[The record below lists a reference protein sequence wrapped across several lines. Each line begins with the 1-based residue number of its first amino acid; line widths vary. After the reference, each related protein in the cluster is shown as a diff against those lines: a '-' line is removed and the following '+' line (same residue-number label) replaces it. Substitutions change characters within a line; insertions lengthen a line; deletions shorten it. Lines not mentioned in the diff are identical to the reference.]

1 MKKQR
6 KGCDLSI
13 NVWRKEGEMSYSIST
28 GKNDFYRQIFKLAIP
43 IIIQNL
49 LSAAVN
55 SADVIMLNYV
65 GQSSISAV
73 SLAANYSSILFMV
86 YYGLG
91 TGASLLCSQYSGKS
105 NLQAIHAVE
114 GIALRFSVGIS
125 ILVALIAFMMPQRM
139 MQLFTAD
146 QELIAIGSSYL
157 RVMGITYICWGI
169 SEIYL
174 AVLRSIG
181 RVTISMVLNVLAF
194 VLNIFLNAVFIFGLF
209 GAPKLGATGVA
220 IATALSR
227 LIQLLACVIVSILSK
242 DVKLNPA
249 YMFLRSKVLFH
260 DFIRL
265 SLPAL
270 GNDLSWSVAFSMY
283 SVILGHLGTDAVAA
297 NSLVIVVRNI
307 GSVFCFAIA
316 SAGTI
321 LLGQIMG
328 KGDLE
333 KSKKYASRMLRLTV
347 ITGALG
353 GVIVL
358 AVTPFVLKFASL
370 NETAMHYLKY
380 MLLINSYYIMGSAVN
395 TALIAGVFRAGG
407 DTKFGLICD
416 TVDMWVYAV
425 PLGFFAAFV
434 LKLPVLWVYFL
445 LCTDEF
451 VKWPW
456 VLQHYRKGE
465 WAKNIT
471 RENIFE
477 AKGDTP

>member
-1 MKKQR
+1 MKRQR

-13 NVWRKEGEMSYSIST
+13 NVWRKEGKMSHSIST
-28 GKNDFYRQIFKLAIP
+28 GKDDFYRQIFKLAIP

-91 TGASLLCSQYSGKS
+91 TGASLLCSQYSGKN

-146 QELIAIGSSYL
+146 PELITIGSSYL

-174 AVLRSIG
+174 VVLRSIG

-227 LIQLLACVIVSILSK
+227 LVQLLACVIVSILSK

-456 VLQHYRKGE
+456 VLHHYRKGE

>member
-1 MKKQR
+1 MVKTVKK
-6 KGCDLSI
+6 D
-13 NVWRKEGEMSYSIST
+13 
-28 GKNDFYRQIFKLAIP
+28 DFYRQMFKLAIP

-55 SADVIMLNYV
+55 SSDVIMLNYV
-65 GQSSISAV
+65 GQSAISAV
-73 SLAANYSSILFMV
+73 SLAANYSNILFMV

-91 TGASLLCSQYSGKS
+91 TGASLLCAQYFGKK
-105 NLQAIHAVE
+105 NMQAIHAVE
-114 GIALRFSVGIS
+114 GIALRFSLAIS
-125 ILVALIAFMMPQRM
+125 ALVALVAFTMPQRM
-139 MQLFTAD
+139 LLLFTSD
-146 QELIAIGSSYL
+146 QELIAIGSSYI
-157 RVMGITYICWGI
+157 RIMGITYLCWGVT
-169 SEIYL
+169 EIYL
-174 AVLRSIG
+174 AILRSIG
-181 RVTISMVLNVLAF
+181 RVTISMTLNMLAF
-194 VLNIFLNAVFIFGLF
+194 GLNILLNAMFIIGLF
-209 GAPKLGATGVA
+209 GAPKLGVTGVA
-220 IATALSR
+220 IATASSR
-227 LIQLLACVIVSILSK
+227 LIQLVACVIVSLLSK

-249 YMFLRSKVLFH
+249 YMFIRSKTLLN
-260 DFIRL
+260 DFIHL

-283 SVILGHLGTDAVAA
+283 SVILGHLGTEAVAA
-297 NSLVIVVRNI
+297 NSLVTVVRNV

-321 LLGQIMG
+321 LLGRVMG
-328 KGDLE
+328 QEELE
-333 KSKKYASRMLRLTV
+333 KSKSYASRMLKMTV
-347 ITGALG
+347 VAGAVG

-358 AVTPFVLKFASL
+358 AVTPFVLRFASL
-370 NETAMHYLKY
+370 NDTAMHYLKY

-416 TVDMWVYAV
+416 TIDMWVYAV

-456 VLQHYRKGE
+456 VIRHYRKRE

-471 RENIFE
+471 REDIFE
-477 AKGDTP
+477 

>member
-1 MKKQR
+1 MVKTVKK
-6 KGCDLSI
+6 D
-13 NVWRKEGEMSYSIST
+13 
-28 GKNDFYRQIFKLAIP
+28 DFYRQMFKLAIP

-55 SADVIMLNYV
+55 SSDVIMLNYV
-65 GQSSISAV
+65 GQSAISAV
-73 SLAANYSSILFMV
+73 SLAANYSNILFMV

-91 TGASLLCSQYSGKS
+91 TGASLLCAQYFGKK
-105 NLQAIHAVE
+105 NMQAIHAVE
-114 GIALRFSVGIS
+114 GIALRFSLAIS
-125 ILVALIAFMMPQRM
+125 ALVALAAFTMPQRM
-139 MQLFTAD
+139 LLLFTSD
-146 QELIAIGSSYL
+146 QELIAIGSSYI
-157 RVMGITYICWGI
+157 RIMGITYLCWGVT
-169 SEIYL
+169 EIYL
-174 AVLRSIG
+174 AILRSIG
-181 RVTISMVLNVLAF
+181 RVTISMTLNMLAF
-194 VLNIFLNAVFIFGLF
+194 GLNILLNAMFIFGLF
-209 GAPKLGATGVA
+209 GAPKLGVTGVA
-220 IATALSR
+220 IATASSR
-227 LIQLLACVIVSILSK
+227 LIQLVACVIVSLLSK

-249 YMFLRSKVLFH
+249 YMFIRSKTLLN
-260 DFIRL
+260 DFIHL

-283 SVILGHLGTDAVAA
+283 SVILGHLGTEAVAA
-297 NSLVIVVRNI
+297 NSLVTVVRNV

-321 LLGQIMG
+321 LLGRVMG
-328 KGDLE
+328 QEELE
-333 KSKKYASRMLRLTV
+333 KSKSYESRMLKMTV
-347 ITGALG
+347 VGAVG

-358 AVTPFVLKFASL
+358 AVTPFVLRFASL
-370 NETAMHYLKY
+370 NDTAMHYLKY

-416 TVDMWVYAV
+416 TIDMWVYAV

-456 VLQHYRKGE
+456 VIRHYRKRE

-471 RENIFE
+471 REDIFE
-477 AKGDTP
+477 

>member
-1 MKKQR
+1 MKRQR

-13 NVWRKEGEMSYSIST
+13 NVWRKEGKMSHSIST
-28 GKNDFYRQIFKLAIP
+28 GKDDFYRQIFKLAIP

-91 TGASLLCSQYSGKS
+91 TGASLLCSQYSGKN

-146 QELIAIGSSYL
+146 PELITIGSSYL

-209 GAPKLGATGVA
+209 GAPKLGAAGVA

-227 LIQLLACVIVSILSK
+227 LDQLLACVIVSILSK

-456 VLQHYRKGE
+456 VLHHYRKGE

>member
-1 MKKQR
+1 MVKTVKK
-6 KGCDLSI
+6 D
-13 NVWRKEGEMSYSIST
+13 
-28 GKNDFYRQIFKLAIP
+28 DFYRQMFKLAIP

-55 SADVIMLNYV
+55 SSDVIMLNYV
-65 GQSSISAV
+65 GQSAISAV
-73 SLAANYSSILFMV
+73 SLAANYSNILFMV

-91 TGASLLCSQYSGKS
+91 TGASLLCAQYFGKK
-105 NLQAIHAVE
+105 NMQAIHAVE
-114 GIALRFSVGIS
+114 GIALRFSLAIS
-125 ILVALIAFMMPQRM
+125 ALVALAAFTMPQRM
-139 MQLFTAD
+139 LLLFTSD
-146 QELIAIGSSYL
+146 QELIAIGSSYI
-157 RVMGITYICWGI
+157 RIMGITYLCWGVT
-169 SEIYL
+169 EIYL
-174 AVLRSIG
+174 AILRSIG
-181 RVTISMVLNVLAF
+181 RVTISMTLNMLAF
-194 VLNIFLNAVFIFGLF
+194 GLNILLNAVFIFGLF
-209 GAPKLGATGVA
+209 GAPKLGVTGVA
-220 IATALSR
+220 IATASSR
-227 LIQLLACVIVSILSK
+227 LIQLVACVIVSLLSK

-249 YMFLRSKVLFH
+249 YMFIRSKTLLN
-260 DFIRL
+260 DFIHL

-283 SVILGHLGTDAVAA
+283 SVILGHLGTEAVAA
-297 NSLVIVVRNI
+297 NSLVTVVRNV

-321 LLGQIMG
+321 LLGRVMG
-328 KGDLE
+328 QEELE
-333 KSKKYASRMLRLTV
+333 KSKSYASRMLKMTV
-347 ITGALG
+347 VAGAVG

-358 AVTPFVLKFASL
+358 AVTPFVLRFASL
-370 NETAMHYLKY
+370 NDMAMHYLKY

-416 TVDMWVYAV
+416 TIDMWVYAV

-456 VLQHYRKGE
+456 VIRHYRKGE

-471 RENIFE
+471 REDIFE
-477 AKGDTP
+477 

>member
-1 MKKQR
+1 M
-6 KGCDLSI
+6 
-13 NVWRKEGEMSYSIST
+13 
-28 GKNDFYRQIFKLAIP
+28 FKLAIP

-55 SADVIMLNYV
+55 SSDVIMLNYV
-65 GQSSISAV
+65 GQSAISAV
-73 SLAANYSSILFMV
+73 SLAANYSNILFMV

-91 TGASLLCSQYSGKS
+91 TGASLLCAQYFGKK
-105 NLQAIHAVE
+105 NMQAIHAVE
-114 GIALRFSVGIS
+114 GIALRFSLAIS
-125 ILVALIAFMMPQRM
+125 ALVALAAFTIPQRM
-139 MQLFTAD
+139 LLLFTSD
-146 QELIAIGSSYL
+146 QELIAIGSSYI
-157 RVMGITYICWGI
+157 RIMGITYLCWGVT
-169 SEIYL
+169 EIYL
-174 AVLRSIG
+174 AILRSIG
-181 RVTISMVLNVLAF
+181 RVTISMALNMLAF
-194 VLNIFLNAVFIFGLF
+194 GLNILLNAVFIFGLF
-209 GAPKLGATGVA
+209 GAPKLGVTGVA
-220 IATALSR
+220 IATASSR
-227 LIQLLACVIVSILSK
+227 LIQLIACVIVSLLSK

-249 YMFLRSKVLFH
+249 YMFIRSKTLLN
-260 DFIRL
+260 DFIHL

-283 SVILGHLGTDAVAA
+283 SVILGHLGTEAVAA
-297 NSLVIVVRNI
+297 NSLVTVVRNV

-321 LLGQIMG
+321 LLGRVMG
-328 KGDLE
+328 QGELE
-333 KSKKYASRMLRLTV
+333 KSKSYASGMLKMTV
-347 ITGALG
+347 VAGAVG

-358 AVTPFVLKFASL
+358 AVTPFVLRFASL
-370 NETAMHYLKY
+370 NDTAMHYLKY

-416 TVDMWVYAV
+416 TIDMWVYAV

-434 LKLPVLWVYFL
+434 VKLPVLWVYFL

-456 VLQHYRKGE
+456 VIHHYRKGE

-471 RENIFE
+471 REDIFE
-477 AKGDTP
+477 

>member
-1 MKKQR
+1 M
-6 KGCDLSI
+6 GVNMTNTVSA
-13 NVWRKEGEMSYSIST
+13 
-28 GKNDFYRQIFKLAIP
+28 GKDDFYRQMFRLTIP

-65 GQSSISAV
+65 GQSAISAV
-73 SLAANYSSILFMV
+73 SLAANYSNILFMV

-91 TGASLLCSQYSGKS
+91 TGASLLCAQYFGK
-105 NLQAIHAVE
+105 NNMQAIHAIE
-114 GIALRFSVGIS
+114 GIALRFSIIISGI
-125 ILVALIAFMMPQRM
+125 VALIAFTAPQLMMKI
-139 MQLFTAD
+139 FTSD
-146 QELIAIGSSYL
+146 QELISIGSSYL
-157 RVMGITYICWGI
+157 RI
-169 SEIYL
+169 
-174 AVLRSIG
+174 LRSIG
-181 RVTISMVLNVLAF
+181 RVTISMALNMLAF
-194 VLNIFLNAVFIFGLF
+194 ILNIILNATFIFGLF

-220 IATALSR
+220 IATAASR
-227 LIQLLACVIVSILSK
+227 LIELAACVIVSFLSK
-242 DVKLNPA
+242 DVKLNLTF
-249 YMFLRSKVLFH
+249 MFIRSKVLFG
-260 DFIRL
+260 DFVRL

-270 GNDLSWSVAFSMY
+270 GNDVSWSVAFSMY

-297 NSLVIVVRNI
+297 NSLVTVVRNI

-321 LLGQIMG
+321 LLGNVMG

-333 KSKKYASRMLRLTV
+333 KSKVYASRMLKMT
-347 ITGALG
+347 IIAGAIG
-353 GVIVL
+353 GVIVF
-358 AVTPFVLKFASL
+358 AITPLVLRFASL
-370 NETAMHYLKY
+370 SDGAMHYLKY
-380 MLLINSYYIMGSAVN
+380 MLLINTYYIMGSAVN

-416 TVDMWVYAV
+416 TIDMWVYAV

-456 VLQHYRKGE
+456 VFHHYRQGK
-465 WAKNIT
+465 WAQNIT
-471 RENIFE
+471 REDLFE
-477 AKGDTP
+477 QKAS

>member
-1 MKKQR
+1 MVKTVKK
-6 KGCDLSI
+6 D
-13 NVWRKEGEMSYSIST
+13 
-28 GKNDFYRQIFKLAIP
+28 DFYRQMFKLAIP

-55 SADVIMLNYV
+55 SSDVIMLNYV
-65 GQSSISAV
+65 GQSAISAV
-73 SLAANYSSILFMV
+73 SLAANYSNILFMV

-91 TGASLLCSQYSGKS
+91 TGASLLCAQYFGKK
-105 NLQAIHAVE
+105 NMQAIHAVE
-114 GIALRFSVGIS
+114 GIALRFSFAIS
-125 ILVALIAFMMPQRM
+125 ALVALAAFTMPQRILL
-139 MQLFTAD
+139 LFTSD
-146 QELIAIGSSYL
+146 QELIAIGSSYI
-157 RVMGITYICWGI
+157 RIMGITYLCWGVT
-169 SEIYL
+169 EIYL
-174 AVLRSIG
+174 AILRSIG
-181 RVTISMVLNVLAF
+181 RVTISMTLNMLAF
-194 VLNIFLNAVFIFGLF
+194 GLNILLNAMFIFGLF
-209 GAPKLGATGVA
+209 GAPKLGVTGVA
-220 IATALSR
+220 IATASSR
-227 LIQLLACVIVSILSK
+227 LIQLVACVIVSLLSK

-249 YMFLRSKVLFH
+249 YMFIRSKTLLN
-260 DFIRL
+260 DFIHL

-283 SVILGHLGTDAVAA
+283 SVILGHLGTEAVAA
-297 NSLVIVVRNI
+297 NSLVTVVRNV

-321 LLGQIMG
+321 LLGRVMG
-328 KGDLE
+328 QEELE
-333 KSKKYASRMLRLTV
+333 KSKSYASRMLKMTV
-347 ITGALG
+347 VAGAVG

-358 AVTPFVLKFASL
+358 AVTPFVLRFASL
-370 NETAMHYLKY
+370 NDTAMHYLKY

-416 TVDMWVYAV
+416 TIDMWVYAV

-456 VLQHYRKGE
+456 VIRHYRKRE

-471 RENIFE
+471 REDIFE
-477 AKGDTP
+477 

>member
-1 MKKQR
+1 MVKTVKK
-6 KGCDLSI
+6 D
-13 NVWRKEGEMSYSIST
+13 
-28 GKNDFYRQIFKLAIP
+28 DFYRQMFKLAIP

-55 SADVIMLNYV
+55 SSDVIMLNYV
-65 GQSSISAV
+65 GQSAISAV
-73 SLAANYSSILFMV
+73 SLAANYSNILFMV

-91 TGASLLCSQYSGKS
+91 TGASLLCAQYFGKK
-105 NLQAIHAVE
+105 NMQAIHAVE
-114 GIALRFSVGIS
+114 GIALRFSLAIS
-125 ILVALIAFMMPQRM
+125 VLVALAAFTMPQRM
-139 MQLFTAD
+139 LLLFTSD
-146 QELIAIGSSYL
+146 QELIAIGSSYI
-157 RVMGITYICWGI
+157 RIMGITYLCWGVT
-169 SEIYL
+169 EIYL
-174 AVLRSIG
+174 AILRSIG
-181 RVTISMVLNVLAF
+181 RVTISMTLNMLAF
-194 VLNIFLNAVFIFGLF
+194 GLNILLNAVFIFGLF
-209 GAPKLGATGVA
+209 GAPKLGVTGVA
-220 IATALSR
+220 IATASSR
-227 LIQLLACVIVSILSK
+227 LIQLVACVIVSLLSK

-249 YMFLRSKVLFH
+249 YMFIRSKTLLN
-260 DFIRL
+260 DFIHL

-283 SVILGHLGTDAVAA
+283 SVILGHLGTEAVAA
-297 NSLVIVVRNI
+297 NSLVTVVRNV

-321 LLGQIMG
+321 LLGRVMG
-328 KGDLE
+328 QEELE
-333 KSKKYASRMLRLTV
+333 KSKSYASRMLKMTV
-347 ITGALG
+347 VAGAVG
-353 GVIVL
+353 GVIEL
-358 AVTPFVLKFASL
+358 AVTPFVLRFAFL
-370 NETAMHYLKY
+370 NDTAMHYLKY

-416 TVDMWVYAV
+416 TIDMWVYAV

-456 VLQHYRKGE
+456 VIRHYRKGE

-471 RENIFE
+471 REDIFE
-477 AKGDTP
+477 

>member
-1 MKKQR
+1 MVKIVKK
-6 KGCDLSI
+6 D
-13 NVWRKEGEMSYSIST
+13 
-28 GKNDFYRQIFKLAIP
+28 DFYRQMFKLAIP

-55 SADVIMLNYV
+55 SSDVIMLNYV
-65 GQSSISAV
+65 GQSAISAV
-73 SLAANYSSILFMV
+73 SLAANYSNILFMV

-91 TGASLLCSQYSGKS
+91 TGASLLCAQYFGKK
-105 NLQAIHAVE
+105 NMQAIHAVE
-114 GIALRFSVGIS
+114 GIALRFSFAIS
-125 ILVALIAFMMPQRM
+125 ALVALAAFTMPQRM
-139 MQLFTAD
+139 LLLFTSD
-146 QELIAIGSSYL
+146 QELIAIGSSYI
-157 RVMGITYICWGI
+157 RIMGITYLCWGVT
-169 SEIYL
+169 EIYL
-174 AVLRSIG
+174 AILRSIG
-181 RVTISMVLNVLAF
+181 RVTISMTLNMLAF
-194 VLNIFLNAVFIFGLF
+194 GLNILLNAMFIFGLF
-209 GAPKLGATGVA
+209 GAPKLGVTGVA
-220 IATALSR
+220 IATASSR
-227 LIQLLACVIVSILSK
+227 LIQLVACVIVSLLSK

-249 YMFLRSKVLFH
+249 YMFIRSKTLLN
-260 DFIRL
+260 DFIHL

-283 SVILGHLGTDAVAA
+283 SVILGHLGTEAVAA
-297 NSLVIVVRNI
+297 NSLVTVVRNV

-321 LLGQIMG
+321 LLGRVMG
-328 KGDLE
+328 QGELE
-333 KSKKYASRMLRLTV
+333 KSKSYASGMLKMTV
-347 ITGALG
+347 VAGAVG

-358 AVTPFVLKFASL
+358 AVTPFVLRFASL
-370 NETAMHYLKY
+370 NDTAMHYLKY

-416 TVDMWVYAV
+416 TIDMWVYAV

-434 LKLPVLWVYFL
+434 VKLPVLWVYFL

-456 VLQHYRKGE
+456 VIRHYRKRE

-471 RENIFE
+471 REDIFE
-477 AKGDTP
+477 

>member
-1 MKKQR
+1 MKRQR

-13 NVWRKEGEMSYSIST
+13 NVWRKEGKMSHSIST
-28 GKNDFYRQIFKLAIP
+28 GKDDFYRQIFKLAIP

-91 TGASLLCSQYSGKS
+91 TGASLLCSQYSGKN

-146 QELIAIGSSYL
+146 PELITIGSSYL

-209 GAPKLGATGVA
+209 GVPKLGATGVA

-227 LIQLLACVIVSILSK
+227 LVQLLACVIVSILSK

-456 VLQHYRKGE
+456 VLHHYRKGE

>member
-1 MKKQR
+1 MVKTVKK
-6 KGCDLSI
+6 D
-13 NVWRKEGEMSYSIST
+13 
-28 GKNDFYRQIFKLAIP
+28 DFYRQMFKLAIP

-55 SADVIMLNYV
+55 SSDVIMLNYV
-65 GQSSISAV
+65 GQSAISAV
-73 SLAANYSSILFMV
+73 SLAANYSNILFMV

-91 TGASLLCSQYSGKS
+91 TGASLLCAQYFGKK
-105 NLQAIHAVE
+105 NMQAIHAVE
-114 GIALRFSVGIS
+114 GIALRFSLAIS
-125 ILVALIAFMMPQRM
+125 VLVALAAFTMPQRM
-139 MQLFTAD
+139 LLLFTSD
-146 QELIAIGSSYL
+146 QELIAIGSSYI
-157 RVMGITYICWGI
+157 RIMGITYLCWGVT
-169 SEIYL
+169 EIYL
-174 AVLRSIG
+174 AILPSIG
-181 RVTISMVLNVLAF
+181 RVTISMTLNMLAF
-194 VLNIFLNAVFIFGLF
+194 GLNILLNAVFIFGLF
-209 GAPKLGATGVA
+209 GAPKLGVTGVA
-220 IATALSR
+220 IATASSR
-227 LIQLLACVIVSILSK
+227 LIQLVACVIVSLLSK

-249 YMFLRSKVLFH
+249 YMFIRSKTLLN
-260 DFIRL
+260 DFIHL

-283 SVILGHLGTDAVAA
+283 SVILGHLGTEAVAA
-297 NSLVIVVRNI
+297 NSLVTVVRNV

-321 LLGQIMG
+321 LLGRVMG
-328 KGDLE
+328 QEELE
-333 KSKKYASRMLRLTV
+333 KSKSYASRMLKMTV
-347 ITGALG
+347 VAGAVG

-358 AVTPFVLKFASL
+358 AVTPFVLRFAFL
-370 NETAMHYLKY
+370 NDTAMHYLKY

-416 TVDMWVYAV
+416 TIDMWVYAV

-456 VLQHYRKGE
+456 VIRHYRKGE

-471 RENIFE
+471 REDIFE
-477 AKGDTP
+477 

>member
-1 MKKQR
+1 MVKSGKK
-6 KGCDLSI
+6 D
-13 NVWRKEGEMSYSIST
+13 
-28 GKNDFYRQIFKLAIP
+28 DFYRQMFKLAIP

-55 SADVIMLNYV
+55 SSDVIMLNYV
-65 GQSSISAV
+65 GQSAISAV
-73 SLAANYSSILFMV
+73 SLAANYSNILFMV

-91 TGASLLCSQYSGKS
+91 TGASLLCAQYFGKK
-105 NLQAIHAVE
+105 NMQAIHAVE
-114 GIALRFSVGIS
+114 GIALRFSLAIS
-125 ILVALIAFMMPQRM
+125 ALVALAAFTIPQRM
-139 MQLFTAD
+139 LLLFTSD
-146 QELIAIGSSYL
+146 QELIAIGSSYI
-157 RVMGITYICWGI
+157 RIMGITYLCWGVT
-169 SEIYL
+169 EIYL
-174 AVLRSIG
+174 AILRSIG
-181 RVTISMVLNVLAF
+181 RVTISMALNMLAF
-194 VLNIFLNAVFIFGLF
+194 GLNILLNAVFIFGLF
-209 GAPKLGATGVA
+209 GAPKLGVTGVA
-220 IATALSR
+220 IATASSR
-227 LIQLLACVIVSILSK
+227 LIQLIACVIVSLLSK
-242 DVKLNPA
+242 DVKLNPI
-249 YMFLRSKVLFH
+249 YMFIRSKTLLN
-260 DFIRL
+260 DFIHL

-283 SVILGHLGTDAVAA
+283 SVILGHLGTEAVAA
-297 NSLVIVVRNI
+297 NSLVTVVRNV

-321 LLGQIMG
+321 LLGRVMG
-328 KGDLE
+328 QGELE
-333 KSKKYASRMLRLTV
+333 KSKSYASGMLKMTV
-347 ITGALG
+347 VAGAVG

-358 AVTPFVLKFASL
+358 AVTPFVLRFASL
-370 NETAMHYLKY
+370 NDTAMHYLKY

-416 TVDMWVYAV
+416 TIDMWVYAV

-456 VLQHYRKGE
+456 VIRHYRKGE

-471 RENIFE
+471 REDIFE
-477 AKGDTP
+477 

>member
-1 MKKQR
+1 MVKSGKK
-6 KGCDLSI
+6 D
-13 NVWRKEGEMSYSIST
+13 
-28 GKNDFYRQIFKLAIP
+28 DFYRQMFKLAIP

-55 SADVIMLNYV
+55 SSDVIMLNYV
-65 GQSSISAV
+65 GQSAISAV
-73 SLAANYSSILFMV
+73 SLAANYSNILFMV

-91 TGASLLCSQYSGKS
+91 TGASLLCAQYFGKK
-105 NLQAIHAVE
+105 NMQAIHAVE
-114 GIALRFSVGIS
+114 GIALRFSLAIS
-125 ILVALIAFMMPQRM
+125 ALVALAAFTIPQRM
-139 MQLFTAD
+139 LLLFTSD
-146 QELIAIGSSYL
+146 QELIAIGSSYI
-157 RVMGITYICWGI
+157 RIMGITYLCWGVT
-169 SEIYL
+169 EIYL
-174 AVLRSIG
+174 AILRSIG
-181 RVTISMVLNVLAF
+181 RVTISMALNMLAF
-194 VLNIFLNAVFIFGLF
+194 GLNILLNAVFIFGLF
-209 GAPKLGATGVA
+209 GAPKLGVTGVA
-220 IATALSR
+220 IATASSR
-227 LIQLLACVIVSILSK
+227 LIQLIACVIVSLLSK
-242 DVKLNPA
+242 DVKLNPI
-249 YMFLRSKVLFH
+249 YMFIRSKTLLN
-260 DFIRL
+260 DFIHL

-283 SVILGHLGTDAVAA
+283 SVILGHLGTEAVAA
-297 NSLVIVVRNI
+297 NSLVTVVRNV

-321 LLGQIMG
+321 LLGRVMG
-328 KGDLE
+328 QGELE
-333 KSKKYASRMLRLTV
+333 KSKSYASGMLKMTV
-347 ITGALG
+347 VAGAVG

-358 AVTPFVLKFASL
+358 AVTPFVLRFASL
-370 NETAMHYLKY
+370 NDTAMHYLKY

-416 TVDMWVYAV
+416 TIDMWIYAV

-434 LKLPVLWVYFL
+434 VKLPVLWVYFL

-456 VLQHYRKGE
+456 VIHHYRKGE

>member
-1 MKKQR
+1 MVK
-6 KGCDLSI
+6 
-13 NVWRKEGEMSYSIST
+13 T
-28 GKNDFYRQIFKLAIP
+28 GKKDDFYRQMFKLAIP

-55 SADVIMLNYV
+55 SSDVVMLNYV
-65 GQSSISAV
+65 GQSAISAV
-73 SLAANYSSILFMV
+73 SLAANYSNILFMV

-91 TGASLLCSQYSGKS
+91 TGASLLCAQYFGKK
-105 NLQAIHAVE
+105 NMQAIHAVE
-114 GIALRFSVGIS
+114 GIALRFSLAIS
-125 ILVALIAFMMPQRM
+125 ALVALAAFTMPQRM
-139 MQLFTAD
+139 LLLFTSD
-146 QELIAIGSSYL
+146 QELIAIGSSYI
-157 RVMGITYICWGI
+157 RIMGITYLCWGVT
-169 SEIYL
+169 EIYL
-174 AVLRSIG
+174 AILRSIG
-181 RVTISMVLNVLAF
+181 RVTISMALNMLAF
-194 VLNIFLNAVFIFGLF
+194 GLNILLNAVFIFGLF

-220 IATALSR
+220 IATASSR
-227 LIQLLACVIVSILSK
+227 LIQLIASVIVSLLSK

-249 YMFLRSKVLFH
+249 YMFIRSKTLLN
-260 DFIRL
+260 DFIHL

-283 SVILGHLGTDAVAA
+283 SVILGHLGTEAVAA
-297 NSLVIVVRNI
+297 NSLVTVVRNV

-321 LLGQIMG
+321 LLGRVMG
-328 KGDLE
+328 QGELE
-333 KSKKYASRMLRLTV
+333 KSKSYASRMLKMTV
-347 ITGALG
+347 VAGAVG

-358 AVTPFVLKFASL
+358 AVTPFVLRFASL
-370 NETAMHYLKY
+370 NDTAMHYLKY

-416 TVDMWVYAV
+416 TIDMWVYAV

-456 VLQHYRKGE
+456 VIRHYRKGE

-471 RENIFE
+471 REDIFE
-477 AKGDTP
+477 

>member
-1 MKKQR
+1 MVKTIKK
-6 KGCDLSI
+6 D
-13 NVWRKEGEMSYSIST
+13 
-28 GKNDFYRQIFKLAIP
+28 DFYRQMFKLAIP

-55 SADVIMLNYV
+55 SSDVVMLNYV
-65 GQSSISAV
+65 GQSAISAV
-73 SLAANYSSILFMV
+73 SLAANYSNILFMV

-91 TGASLLCSQYSGKS
+91 TGASLLCAQYFGKK
-105 NLQAIHAVE
+105 NMQAIHAVE
-114 GIALRFSVGIS
+114 GIALRFSLAIS
-125 ILVALIAFMMPQRM
+125 ALVALAAFTIPQRM
-139 MQLFTAD
+139 LLLFTSD
-146 QELIAIGSSYL
+146 QELIAIGSSYI
-157 RVMGITYICWGI
+157 RIMGITYLCWGVT
-169 SEIYL
+169 EIYL
-174 AVLRSIG
+174 AILRSIG
-181 RVTISMVLNVLAF
+181 RVTISMALNMLAF
-194 VLNIFLNAVFIFGLF
+194 GLNILLNAVFIFGLF

-220 IATALSR
+220 IATASSR
-227 LIQLLACVIVSILSK
+227 LIQLIASVIVSLLSK

-249 YMFLRSKVLFH
+249 YMFIRSKTLLN
-260 DFIRL
+260 DFIHL

-283 SVILGHLGTDAVAA
+283 SVILGHLGTEAVAA
-297 NSLVIVVRNI
+297 NSLVTVVRNV

-321 LLGQIMG
+321 LLGRVMG
-328 KGDLE
+328 QGELE
-333 KSKKYASRMLRLTV
+333 KSKSYASRMLKMTV
-347 ITGALG
+347 VAGAVG

-358 AVTPFVLKFASL
+358 AVTPFVLRFASL
-370 NETAMHYLKY
+370 NDTAMHYLKY

-416 TVDMWVYAV
+416 TIDMWVYAV

-456 VLQHYRKGE
+456 VIRHYRKGE

-471 RENIFE
+471 REDIFE
-477 AKGDTP
+477 

>member
-1 MKKQR
+1 MVKNGKK
-6 KGCDLSI
+6 D
-13 NVWRKEGEMSYSIST
+13 
-28 GKNDFYRQIFKLAIP
+28 DFYQQMFKLAIP

-65 GQSSISAV
+65 GQSAISAV
-73 SLAANYSSILFMV
+73 SLAANYSNILFMV

-91 TGASLLCSQYSGKS
+91 TGASLLCAQYFGKK
-105 NLQAIHAVE
+105 NMQAIHAVE
-114 GIALRFSVGIS
+114 GIALRFSLAIS
-125 ILVALIAFMMPQRM
+125 ALVALVAFIMPQRM
-139 MQLFTAD
+139 LLLFTSD
-146 QELIAIGSSYL
+146 QELIAIGSSYI
-157 RVMGITYICWGI
+157 RIMGITYLCWGVT
-169 SEIYL
+169 EIYL
-174 AVLRSIG
+174 AILRSIG
-181 RVTISMVLNVLAF
+181 RVTISMALNMLAF
-194 VLNIFLNAVFIFGLF
+194 GLNIFLNAVFIFGLF

-220 IATALSR
+220 IATASSR
-227 LIQLLACVIVSILSK
+227 LVQLIACVIVSFLSK
-242 DVKLNPA
+242 DVKLNLA
-249 YMFLRSKVLFH
+249 YMFIRSKTLLS
-260 DFIRL
+260 DFIHL

-297 NSLVIVVRNI
+297 NSLVTVVRNI

-321 LLGQIMG
+321 LLGRVMG
-328 KGDLE
+328 EGKIE
-333 KSKKYASRMLRLTV
+333 KSKAYASKMLRMTV
-347 ITGALG
+347 VAGALG
-353 GVIVL
+353 GVVVL

-370 NETAMHYLKY
+370 NDTAMHYLKY

-416 TVDMWVYAV
+416 TIDMWVYAV

-456 VLQHYRKGE
+456 VIGHYRKGT

-471 RENIFE
+471 REDLFE
-477 AKGDTP
+477 E

>member
-1 MKKQR
+1 MVKTVKK
-6 KGCDLSI
+6 D
-13 NVWRKEGEMSYSIST
+13 
-28 GKNDFYRQIFKLAIP
+28 DFYRQMFKLAIP

-55 SADVIMLNYV
+55 SSDVIMLNYV
-65 GQSSISAV
+65 GQSAISAV
-73 SLAANYSSILFMV
+73 SLAANYSNILFMV

-91 TGASLLCSQYSGKS
+91 TGASLLCAQYFGKK
-105 NLQAIHAVE
+105 NMQAIHAVE
-114 GIALRFSVGIS
+114 GIALRFSLAIS
-125 ILVALIAFMMPQRM
+125 ALVALAAFTMPQRM
-139 MQLFTAD
+139 LLLFTSD
-146 QELIAIGSSYL
+146 QELIAIGSSYI
-157 RVMGITYICWGI
+157 RIMGITYLCWGVT
-169 SEIYL
+169 EIYL
-174 AVLRSIG
+174 AILRSIG
-181 RVTISMVLNVLAF
+181 RVTISMTLNMLAF
-194 VLNIFLNAVFIFGLF
+194 GLNILLNAVFIFGLF
-209 GAPKLGATGVA
+209 GAPKLGVTGVA
-220 IATALSR
+220 IATASSR
-227 LIQLLACVIVSILSK
+227 LIQLVACVIVSLLSK

-249 YMFLRSKVLFH
+249 YIFIRSKTLLN
-260 DFIRL
+260 DFIHL

-283 SVILGHLGTDAVAA
+283 SVILGHLGTEAVAA
-297 NSLVIVVRNI
+297 NSLVTVVRNV

-321 LLGQIMG
+321 LLGRVMG
-328 KGDLE
+328 QGELE
-333 KSKKYASRMLRLTV
+333 KSKSYASRMLKMTV
-347 ITGALG
+347 VAGAVG

-358 AVTPFVLKFASL
+358 AVTPFVLRFASL
-370 NETAMHYLKY
+370 NDMAMHYLKY

-416 TVDMWVYAV
+416 TIDMWVYAV

-456 VLQHYRKGE
+456 VIRHYRKGE

-471 RENIFE
+471 REDIFE
-477 AKGDTP
+477 

>member
-1 MKKQR
+1 MVKTVKK
-6 KGCDLSI
+6 D
-13 NVWRKEGEMSYSIST
+13 
-28 GKNDFYRQIFKLAIP
+28 DFYRQMFKLAIP

-55 SADVIMLNYV
+55 SSDVIMLNYV
-65 GQSSISAV
+65 GQSAISAV
-73 SLAANYSSILFMV
+73 SLAANYSNILFMV

-91 TGASLLCSQYSGKS
+91 TGASLLCAQYFGKK
-105 NLQAIHAVE
+105 NMQAIHAVE
-114 GIALRFSVGIS
+114 GIALRFSFAIS
-125 ILVALIAFMMPQRM
+125 ALVALAAFTMPQRM
-139 MQLFTAD
+139 LLLFTSD
-146 QELIAIGSSYL
+146 QELIAIGSSYI
-157 RVMGITYICWGI
+157 RIMGITYLCWGVT
-169 SEIYL
+169 EIYL
-174 AVLRSIG
+174 AILRSIG
-181 RVTISMVLNVLAF
+181 RVTISMTLNMLAF
-194 VLNIFLNAVFIFGLF
+194 GLNILLNAMFIFGLF
-209 GAPKLGATGVA
+209 GAPKLGVTGVA
-220 IATALSR
+220 IATASSR
-227 LIQLLACVIVSILSK
+227 LIQLVACVIVSLLSK

-249 YMFLRSKVLFH
+249 YMFIRSKTLLN
-260 DFIRL
+260 DFIHL

-283 SVILGHLGTDAVAA
+283 SVILGHLGTEAMAA
-297 NSLVIVVRNI
+297 NSLVTVVRNV

-321 LLGQIMG
+321 LLGRVMG
-328 KGDLE
+328 QEELE
-333 KSKKYASRMLRLTV
+333 KSKSYASRMLKMTV
-347 ITGALG
+347 VAGAVG

-358 AVTPFVLKFASL
+358 AVTPFVLRFASL
-370 NETAMHYLKY
+370 NDTAMHYLKY

-416 TVDMWVYAV
+416 TIDMWVYAV

-456 VLQHYRKGE
+456 VIRHYRKRE

-471 RENIFE
+471 REDIFE
-477 AKGDTP
+477 

>member
-1 MKKQR
+1 MVKTVKK
-6 KGCDLSI
+6 D
-13 NVWRKEGEMSYSIST
+13 
-28 GKNDFYRQIFKLAIP
+28 DFYRQMFMLAIP

-55 SADVIMLNYV
+55 SSDVIMLNYV
-65 GQSSISAV
+65 GQSAISAV
-73 SLAANYSSILFMV
+73 SLAANYSNILFMV

-91 TGASLLCSQYSGKS
+91 TGASLLCAQYFGKK
-105 NLQAIHAVE
+105 NMQAIHAVE
-114 GIALRFSVGIS
+114 GIALRFSLAIS
-125 ILVALIAFMMPQRM
+125 ALVALAAFTMPQRM
-139 MQLFTAD
+139 LLLFTSD
-146 QELIAIGSSYL
+146 QELIAIGSSYI
-157 RVMGITYICWGI
+157 RIMGITYLCWGVT
-169 SEIYL
+169 EIYL
-174 AVLRSIG
+174 AILRSIG
-181 RVTISMVLNVLAF
+181 RVTISMTLNMLAF
-194 VLNIFLNAVFIFGLF
+194 GLNILLNAMFIFGLF
-209 GAPKLGATGVA
+209 GAPKLGVTGVA
-220 IATALSR
+220 IATASSR
-227 LIQLLACVIVSILSK
+227 LIQLVACVIVSLLSK

-249 YMFLRSKVLFH
+249 YMFIRSKTLLN
-260 DFIRL
+260 DFIHL

-283 SVILGHLGTDAVAA
+283 SVILGHLGTEAVAA
-297 NSLVIVVRNI
+297 NSLVTVVRSV

-321 LLGQIMG
+321 LLGRVMG
-328 KGDLE
+328 QEELE
-333 KSKKYASRMLRLTV
+333 KSKSYASRMLKMTV
-347 ITGALG
+347 VAGAVG

-358 AVTPFVLKFASL
+358 AVTPFVLRFASL
-370 NETAMHYLKY
+370 NDTAMHYLKY

-416 TVDMWVYAV
+416 TIDMWVYAV

-456 VLQHYRKGE
+456 VIRHYRKRE

-471 RENIFE
+471 REDIFE
-477 AKGDTP
+477 

>member
-1 MKKQR
+1 MVKTVKK
-6 KGCDLSI
+6 D
-13 NVWRKEGEMSYSIST
+13 
-28 GKNDFYRQIFKLAIP
+28 DFYRQMFKLAIP

-55 SADVIMLNYV
+55 SSDVIMLNYV
-65 GQSSISAV
+65 GQSAISAV
-73 SLAANYSSILFMV
+73 SLAANYSNILFMV

-91 TGASLLCSQYSGKS
+91 TGASLLCAQYFGKK
-105 NLQAIHAVE
+105 NMQAIHAVE
-114 GIALRFSVGIS
+114 GIALRFSFAIS
-125 ILVALIAFMMPQRM
+125 ALVAMAAFTMPQRM
-139 MQLFTAD
+139 LLLFTSD
-146 QELIAIGSSYL
+146 QELIAIGSSYI
-157 RVMGITYICWGI
+157 RIMGITYLCWGVT
-169 SEIYL
+169 EIYL
-174 AVLRSIG
+174 AILRSIG
-181 RVTISMVLNVLAF
+181 RVTISMTLNMLAF
-194 VLNIFLNAVFIFGLF
+194 GLNILLNAMFIFGLF
-209 GAPKLGATGVA
+209 GAPKLGVTGVA
-220 IATALSR
+220 IATASSR
-227 LIQLLACVIVSILSK
+227 LIQLVACVIVSLLSK

-249 YMFLRSKVLFH
+249 YMFIRSKTLLN
-260 DFIRL
+260 DFIHL

-283 SVILGHLGTDAVAA
+283 SVILGHLGTEAVAA
-297 NSLVIVVRNI
+297 NSLVTVVRNV

-321 LLGQIMG
+321 LLGRVMG
-328 KGDLE
+328 QEELE
-333 KSKKYASRMLRLTV
+333 KSKSYASRMLKMTV
-347 ITGALG
+347 VAGAVG

-358 AVTPFVLKFASL
+358 AVTPFVLRFASL
-370 NETAMHYLKY
+370 NDTAMHYLKY

-416 TVDMWVYAV
+416 TIDMWVYAV

-456 VLQHYRKGE
+456 VIRHYRKRE

-471 RENIFE
+471 REDIFE
-477 AKGDTP
+477 

>member
-1 MKKQR
+1 MVKTVKK
-6 KGCDLSI
+6 D
-13 NVWRKEGEMSYSIST
+13 
-28 GKNDFYRQIFKLAIP
+28 DFYRQMFKLAIP

-55 SADVIMLNYV
+55 SSDVIMLNYV
-65 GQSSISAV
+65 GQSAISAV
-73 SLAANYSSILFMV
+73 SLAANYSNILFMV

-91 TGASLLCSQYSGKS
+91 TGASLLCAQYFGKK
-105 NLQAIHAVE
+105 NMQAIHAVE
-114 GIALRFSVGIS
+114 GIALRFSLAIS
-125 ILVALIAFMMPQRM
+125 ALVALAAFTMPKRM
-139 MQLFTAD
+139 LLLFTSD
-146 QELIAIGSSYL
+146 QELIAIGSSYI
-157 RVMGITYICWGI
+157 RIMGITYLCWGVT
-169 SEIYL
+169 EIYL
-174 AVLRSIG
+174 AILRSIG
-181 RVTISMVLNVLAF
+181 RVTISMTLNMLAF
-194 VLNIFLNAVFIFGLF
+194 GLNILLNAVFIFGLF
-209 GAPKLGATGVA
+209 GAPKLGVTGVA
-220 IATALSR
+220 IATASSR
-227 LIQLLACVIVSILSK
+227 LIQLIACVIVSLLSK

-249 YMFLRSKVLFH
+249 YMFIRSKTLLN
-260 DFIRL
+260 DFVHL

-283 SVILGHLGTDAVAA
+283 SVILGHLGTEAVAA
-297 NSLVIVVRNI
+297 NSLVTVVRNV

-321 LLGQIMG
+321 LLGRAMG
-328 KGDLE
+328 QEELE
-333 KSKKYASRMLRLTV
+333 KSKSYASRMLKMTV
-347 ITGALG
+347 VAGAVG

-358 AVTPFVLKFASL
+358 AVTPFVLRFTSL
-370 NETAMHYLKY
+370 NDTAMHYLKY

-416 TVDMWVYAV
+416 TIDMWVYAV

-456 VLQHYRKGE
+456 VIRHYRKGE

-471 RENIFE
+471 REDIFE
-477 AKGDTP
+477 

>member
-1 MKKQR
+1 
-6 KGCDLSI
+6 
-13 NVWRKEGEMSYSIST
+13 MSYSIST
-28 GKNDFYRQIFKLAIP
+28 GKDDFYRQIFKLAIP

-91 TGASLLCSQYSGKS
+91 TGASLLCSQYSGKN

-146 QELIAIGSSYL
+146 PELIVIGSSYL

-227 LIQLLACVIVSILSK
+227 LLQLLACVIVSIMSK

-456 VLQHYRKGE
+456 VLHHYRKGE

-477 AKGDTP
+477 AESDTP